1 VLFFEKNHQE
11 PEGFTGFASDLQV
24 ALQDNLMTR
33 CPVTSAGTN
42 ALAHRFFTNF
52 FGAVTM
58 RVLSGATV
66 RFDGSAFNFLSM
78 QTVGMPGLYPY
89 PARVARTILA

>member
-1 VLFFEKNHQE
+1 M
-11 PEGFTGFASDLQV
+11 PCDL
-24 ALQDNLMTR
+24 
-33 CPVTSAGTN
+33 SAGTN
-42 ALAHRFFTNF
+42 AFTHCFFTNF

-78 QTVGMPGLYPY
+78 QIVGMPGLYAY
-89 PARVARTILA
+89 PARVARIILA